1 MRRVALLGLGLG
13 VGCLVGFMSASNPVT
28 VHGQGNAVSM
38 AAVPGVVGG
47 QDSFGPYDIAK
58 NWPADVSTL
67 PGNEQWTWGAG
78 QGIYAENAA
87 RVLLVFRGELPNI
100 KRPATKLLTDFGPS
114 IQFPIGR
121 LPWRDATVAA
131 LPGAGGTGQD
141 PDDGPKLWKGTVG
154 VDAKWEHCLTI
165 VDSSGKI
172 IETFP
177 QYDHLFKRPHFVTIN
192 PYDPDKYIWIVDD
205 HMHAIYI
212 FTHYINEL
220 VQTIGTPTVHSAPS
234 THSNRP

>member
-1 MRRVALLGLGLG
+1 MRRAALATLVGI
-13 VGCLVGFMSASNPVT
+13 GCLIGFVIASNQVT
-28 VHGQGNAVSM
+28 VHGQGNMTSI
-38 AAVPGVVGG
+38 AAVPGQVGG
-47 QDSFGPYDIAK
+47 QDAFGAYDVVK
-58 NWPADVSTL
+58 NWPADISTQ

-78 QGIYAENAA
+78 QGIYAENPD
-87 RVLLVFRGELPNI
+87 RVFLLFRGELPNI
-100 KRPATKLLTDFGPS
+100 KRPPTKQLTDFGPS
-114 IQFPIGR
+114 LSFPIGR

-165 VDSSGKI
+165 VDSKGNI
-172 IETFP
+172 TQTFP

-205 HMHAIYI
+205 HMHAIYK
-212 FTHYINEL
+212 FTHDMKDL
-220 VQTIGTPTVHSAPS
+220 V
-234 THSNRP
+234 